1 MKIYFTKYL
10 PIEGEIKEGS
20 KVKHNG
26 NIVTALK
33 KEGEGDT
40 WKTNGLPKYGSNLEL
55 VKLFLCSRDIQVGD
69 NCIDGEGDTV
79 IIIDNKEESKDGF
92 QIRLEDSYALG
103 CFKVI
108 GEVSPEATWVTEGM
122 EFDRND
128 FQMIWSNG
136 RHRKRCKYD
145 LIDAEIEPILIAEFK
160 CPTCKQFH

>member
-1 MKIYFTKYL
+1 MKTYFTKYL
-10 PIEGEIKEGS
+10 PVEGEIKEGS

-40 WKTNGLPKYGSNLEL
+40 WKTNGFPIYGSNLGL
-55 VKLFLCSRDIQVGD
+55 VKLFLCSRDIQIGD
-69 NCIDGEGDTV
+69 KVEISDSLSKYWDL
-79 IIIDNKEESKDGF
+79 ESENDVRIAKDKGF
-92 QIRLEDSYALG
+92 Y
-103 CFKVI
+103 KVI
-108 GEVSPEATWVTEGM
+108 GEVSPEATWITEGM

-136 RHRKRCKYD
+136 KQRKLSRYD
-145 LIDAEIEPILIAEFK
+145 LRDVEIEPILIAEFK